1 MMKPESSA
9 TPVRFYLKAVLLACL
24 CLASVPGLNGQTHSD
39 EVKSYIKMLD
49 QGQPEQVRK
58 ALPDLVTKY
67 QNTPDL
73 LYLQGRLASD
83 GIEAVKFY
91 QSVVDNFPKSEYA
104 DNALYRIYQYYYAVG
119 LYRTAEK
126 KLAQLKST
134 YPNSPFASGPGPA
147 KLPGRDE
154 AQLKLQQNDT
164 TAPETPAVV
173 DTASAPVTKPPAH
186 ETPKPYTL
194 QVGAFSTL
202 ANAEKQKSYFEAVG
216 YSAEITNKVRN
227 GRSLHLVWLGSY
239 PNSAEAMRVAKEIK
253 QKYKIDS
260 IVVEK
265 Y

>member
-1 MMKPESSA
+1 MMNPDPSDTAS
-9 TPVRFYLKAVLLACL
+9 RLRRGAVLLACL
-24 CLASVPGLNGQTHSD
+24 SLLAVPHLGAQGRGD
-39 EVKSYIKMLD
+39 EVKSYIKQLD
-49 QGQPEQVRK
+49 QGHSEDVRK
-58 ALPDLVTKY
+58 ALPDLITKY
-67 QNTPDL
+67 QNTPEL

-154 AQLKLQQNDT
+154 AKIKLQQTDT
-164 TAPETPAVV
+164 TVPEAPAAA
-173 DTASAPVTKPPAH
+173 DTALAAAVKPPAH

-194 QVGAFSTL
+194 QVGAFSTV
-202 ANAEKQKSYFEAVG
+202 ANAEKQKSYFEDVG
-216 YSAEITNKVRN
+216 YTAEITNKVRN
-227 GRSLHLVWLGSY
+227 GRSLHLVWVGSY
-239 PNSAEAMRVAKEIK
+239 VNSAEAMRVAKEIK
-253 QKYKIDS
+253 LKYKIDS